1 MVNTRPKRLYSIKN
15 IPSYRCFPFAMC
27 MFPIIH
33 LVCPLIIL
41 YNQYLYFFLEV
52 TVIIIHEKKSK
63 GLANFLGAN
72 KLFYGRCAKGEW
84 VVWYNVTKVLSI
96 EGSPGLRMLQR
107 IKCLNKQY
115 VKLVA
120 LLLLQNTVN

>member
-52 TVIIIHEKKSK
+52 TVIIIHEKLK
-63 GLANFLGAN
+63 A
-72 KLFYGRCAKGEW
+72 
-84 VVWYNVTKVLSI
+84 KVLQTSW
-96 EGSPGLRMLQR
+96 EQTSCFMGDAQ
-107 IKCLNKQY
+107 KLNG
-115 VKLVA
+115 
-120 LLLLQNTVN
+120 

>member
-1 MVNTRPKRLYSIKN
+1 M
-15 IPSYRCFPFAMC
+15 
-27 MFPIIH
+27 
-33 LVCPLIIL
+33 
-41 YNQYLYFFLEV
+41 
-52 TVIIIHEKKSK
+52 
-63 GLANFLGAN
+63 
-72 KLFYGRCAKGEW
+72 FYGRCAKGEW

-120 LLLLQNTVN
+120 LLLLQNTVNEANFVFVVG